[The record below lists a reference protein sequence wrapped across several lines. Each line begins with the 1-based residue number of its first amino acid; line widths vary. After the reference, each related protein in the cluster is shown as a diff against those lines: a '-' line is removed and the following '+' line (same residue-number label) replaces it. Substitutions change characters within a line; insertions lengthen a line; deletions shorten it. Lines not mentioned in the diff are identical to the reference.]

1 MRKITSIKEAIE
13 CLKDELEYDCNSGDR
28 HRRKGAEIIKDLEDG
43 TKFCKTN
50 SISGFS
56 IGDCMFSPYLFEF
69 LNKYYSGKLVN
80 LHIKVSATDALH
92 DLLKTLEAGS
102 TIGLWDSVELLESNS
117 QTEVTAAINKVLTTI
132 VSKYMKITP
141 KILED
146 RNNG

>member
-13 CLKDELEYDCNSGDR
+13 CLKDELEYDCNSSNR
-28 HRRKGAEIIKDLEDG
+28 CKGAEIIKDLEDG
-43 TKFCKTN
+43 TKLCKTN
-50 SISGFS
+50 NISGFS
-56 IGDCMFSPYLFEF
+56 IGDYVFSPYLFEF

-80 LHIKVSATDALH
+80 LHIKVSATDALR
-92 DLLKTLEAGS
+92 DLLKTLEAES
-102 TIGLWDSVELLESNS
+102 AICLWDSVELLESNS

>member
-43 TKFCKTN
+43 TKLCKTN

-69 LNKYYSGKLVN
+69 LDKYYSGKLVN

-146 RNNG
+146 RNDG